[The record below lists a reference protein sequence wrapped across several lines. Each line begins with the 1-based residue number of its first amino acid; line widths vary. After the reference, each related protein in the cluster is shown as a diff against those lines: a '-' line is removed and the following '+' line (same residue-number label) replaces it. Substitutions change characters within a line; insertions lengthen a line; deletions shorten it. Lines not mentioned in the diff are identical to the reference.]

1 MTSPPSTSL
10 VKGYAEVI
18 GDPIAQSKSPAIHT
32 FWLKALGIDGD
43 YRAHRV
49 TRSDLAAYLAER
61 RTDPTWRGCNVT
73 MPLKL
78 DALLLADDPT
88 DRATAAGAANLLVHR
103 DGKLI
108 AANTDVGAVRGLVA
122 PLVTAGKAHPIVLL
136 GNGGAARAVLL
147 ALRSLGVGPV
157 ILQARDMAD
166 ATRLAVEFRLE
177 EGPRRFDTPV
187 DSRGLINATPLGMA
201 GVAPTPIDIG
211 GMPADGWVLD
221 LVSNPLP
228 TPLLAR
234 AAARGMTIIDGLSV
248 LVEQAADSFE
258 LLFGQAPPRDRD
270 AALFAMLR
278 A

>member
-1 MTSPPSTSL
+1 M
-10 VKGYAEVI
+10 I

-49 TRSDLAAYLAER
+49 TRADLAAYLAER

-166 ATRLAVEFRLE
+166 ATKLAVEFRLE

-201 GVAPTPIDIG
+201 GVAPTPIDIS